1 MWHIQVR
8 YKNNAHDIVP
18 AFMLDKL
25 IAAEKIKQ
33 FYRPSERR
41 WITLGLDPVRT
52 SARTHDGLERRR
64 PAGEMLYARAN

>member
-1 MWHIQVR
+1 MWHIQGR
-8 YKNNAHDIVP
+8 SKNNAHDIVP

-52 SARTHDGLERRR
+52 TARTHDGLERRR
-64 PAGEMLYARAN
+64 PAGEMQYARAN